1 MNLLEILGHR
11 SQQFIINIIDLI
23 FFIVTV
29 LRRGFSYLRKNKDN
43 SLIKNAVV
51 REIIFDGVDSL
62 ISTILILSI
71 VIGFST
77 IAQLIIFL
85 QNIGTETEVINIL
98 LRHVTL
104 ELIPLLTAIVI
115 ICRSGSAMAI
125 QMGNMSIN
133 QEIKSLELLGVDVL
147 VLFAFPSLVGKTIS
161 QISLSC
167 YFSTL
172 TITFGI
178 LFSAIFDSSSNLK
191 YFSILIDSIQPMEL
205 FYFLINNMLFGM
217 IISANAS
224 FHGLHVKHSVTE
236 VPQRVQKAIMHSL
249 FSVFAISVLYIL

>member
-1 MNLLEILGHR
+1 MKLLESLGHKA
-11 SQQFIINIIDLI
+11 QQFIINIVDLV

-29 LRRGFSYLRKNKDN
+29 LRRGFSYLGKNKEN
-43 SLIKNAVV
+43 SLIKNAIV

-62 ISTILILSI
+62 MSTVLVLSI
-71 VIGFST
+71 VIGFSA
-77 IAQLIIFL
+77 IAQLIIFF
-85 QNIGTETEVINIL
+85 QNIGSETEVITIL
-98 LRHVTL
+98 LRHVAF
-104 ELIPLLTAIVI
+104 ELIPLITAII
-115 ICRSGSAMAI
+115 ITCRSGSAMAI

-147 VLFAFPSLVGKTIS
+147 VFFAFPSLIGKTIS

-172 TITFGI
+172 SITCGI
-178 LFSAIFDSSSNLK
+178 LFSAILESSSNLK
-191 YFSILIDSIQPMEL
+191 YFSILIDSIEPMEL
-205 FYFLINNMLFGM
+205 FYFLINNIVFGM

-224 FHGLHVKHSVTE
+224 FHGLHVKYSVTE
-236 VPQRVQKAIMHSL
+236 IPQRVQKAIMHSL